1 MNILPGRAA
10 WRLLV
15 VPQKQETSRIILDQ
29 QLVYSAI
36 HWLETL
42 QWIVTEQV
50 MVWFVKKESST
61 EVHWKSSF

>member
-42 QWIVTEQV
+42 QWIVAEQKTSHGLV
-50 MVWFVKKESST
+50 C
-61 EVHWKSSF
+61 